1 MNAIISYCGLVCE
14 SCMIYL
20 ATREVDK
27 TKKEQ
32 KLAEIISKCKLYYGV
47 DYKFEDINDC
57 DGCKSES
64 GRLFFACND
73 CKIKKCAVA
82 KRIDNCAYCSEYAC
96 DELLRTFKTEPDA
109 KTRLDEI
116 RNTI

>member
-1 MNAIISYCGLVCE
+1 
-14 SCMIYL
+14 MIYL

-73 CKIKKCAVA
+73 CKIKKCAIA
-82 KRIDNCAYCSEYAC
+82 KGIDNCAYCDEYAC
-96 DELLRTFKTEPDA
+96 EELLRTFKTEPDA

-116 RNTI
+116 RNMIYLRDKERG